1 MSALRRPLTLLLAPL
16 LTLAVLIAAA
26 PTAGA
31 ATSSL
36 AWGGYSNGKIP
47 SSALCAIPWDTSDRM
62 RCDATV
68 KLIALNTLY
77 KAKWGSNL
85 CINDAYRSYDKQ
97 VALFKKYGSP
107 RAAKPGTSTHGWG
120 LALDLGCGINVY
132 TDARHKW
139 LSSVGPKY
147 GYAQPS
153 WALAKGSNP
162 EPWHWQYFGTY
173 NPGSRPPAPKPPT
186 PTPAPPPAPKV
197 ATTATVAV
205 TGLWPRTAT
214 VTLKS
219 KTTGKALA
227 SAPVLIATRAVD
239 ATAFSYVRTVKTNA
253 AGQVAFVDSPDRPT
267 VARFTYAGTT
277 TTLPTSATATLTT
290 VTELSGSY
298 VRDRRGPVVSGR
310 LTTPDDVAVS
320 NQTVALQ
327 RRLADS
333 TTWTTVASLQSDA
346 RGAVWSEVQREKDSY
361 YRFSY
366 AGKSGQYVG
375 DVSREVR
382 VRMKTPVTGR
392 G

>member
-16 LTLAVLIAAA
+16 LTLAVLVAAA

-36 AWGGYSNGKIP
+36 AWGGYSNGRIP
-47 SSALCAIPWDTSDRM
+47 TSALCALPWQTSDRL
-62 RCDATV
+62 RCDAAV
-68 KLIALNTLY
+68 KLTTLNTLY
-77 KAKWGSNL
+77 KAKWGTNL
-85 CINDAYRSYDKQ
+85 CVNDAYRSYDRQ

-139 LSSVGPKY
+139 LAAVGPKY
-147 GYAQPS
+147 GYAQPD

-162 EPWHWQYFGTY
+162 EPWHWQYFGKYVPTT
-173 NPGSRPPAPKPPT
+173 PPPIPT
-186 PTPAPPPAPKV
+186 PTPAPAPKV

-214 VTLKS
+214 VTLKA
-219 KTTGKALA
+219 KTTGKPLA
-227 SAPVLIATRAVD
+227 GAPVVIGTRGVD
-239 ATAFSYVRTVKTNA
+239 ATTYSTVRTVKTNA
-253 AGQVAFVDSPDRPT
+253 AGQVAFTDTPDRPT
-267 VARFTYAGTT
+267 VVRFSYAGTT
-277 TTLPTSATATLTT
+277 TTLASSATTTLTT

-310 LTTPDDVAVS
+310 LTTPDDVAVAS
-320 NQTVALQ
+320 QTVSLQ

-333 TTWTTVASLQSDA
+333 ATWTTVASLQTDA
-346 RGAVWSEVQREKDSY
+346 RGNVWSEVQREQDSY

-382 VRMKTPVTGR
+382 VRMKTPGTRR